1 MVTIH
6 DKGGDNVRLMSCDD
20 KENIDMGTDV

>member
-6 DKGGDNVRLMSCDD
+6 DKRSDNVRLMSRDD